1 MEQKA
6 HEVRGWGEFFVLD
19 EFPTAKVKRLIIKKD
34 KNISY
39 QYHNHRNEFW
49 TIVEGKGYL
58 VLDGRL
64 TKVSIGDTIT
74 IDKNVKHSIK
84 AIDGD
89 LVILEVQYGTECN
102 EDDIVRITRDFDSI
116 PVNLKDFCAIYGEHR

>member
-1 MEQKA
+1 MDTKK
-6 HEVRGWGEFFVLD
+6 HEVREWGEFFVLD
-19 EFPTAKVKRLIIKKD
+19 EFPTVKVKRLIIKKD

-39 QYHNHRNEFW
+39 QYHNHRSEFW
-49 TIVEGKGYL
+49 AILEGNGYII
-58 VLDGRL
+58 LDGIL
-64 TKVSIGDTIT
+64 SKVNTGDTFT
-74 IDKNVKHSIK
+74 IERNVKHSIT

-116 PVNLKDFCAIYGEHR
+116 ELI

>member
-1 MEQKA
+1 MDTKK
-6 HEVRGWGEFFVLD
+6 HEVREWGEFFVLD

-39 QYHNHRNEFW
+39 QYHKYRSEFW
-49 TIVEGKGYL
+49 TIVEGNGYII
-58 VLDGRL
+58 LDGIL
-64 TKVSIGDTIT
+64 SKANTGDTFT
-74 IDKNVKHSIK
+74 IEKNVKHSIT

-116 PVNLKDFCAIYGEHR
+116 ELI

>member
-1 MEQKA
+1 MDTKK
-6 HEVRGWGEFFVLD
+6 HEVREWGEFFVLD

-39 QYHNHRNEFW
+39 QYHNHRSEFW
-49 TIVEGKGYL
+49 TIVKGEGYII
-58 VLDGRL
+58 LD
-64 TKVSIGDTIT
+64 
-74 IDKNVKHSIK
+74 VKHSIT
-84 AIDGD
+84 AINGD

-116 PVNLKDFCAIYGEHR
+116 ELI

>member
-1 MEQKA
+1 MDTKK
-6 HEVRGWGEFFVLD
+6 HEVRELREFFVLD
-19 EFPTAKVKRLIIKKD
+19 EFPTVKVKRLIIKKD

-39 QYHNHRNEFW
+39 QYHNHRSEFW
-49 TIVEGKGYL
+49 AILEGNGYII
-58 VLDGRL
+58 LDGIL
-64 TKVSIGDTIT
+64 SKVNTGDTFT
-74 IDKNVKHSIK
+74 IEKNVKHSIT

-116 PVNLKDFCAIYGEHR
+116 ELI